1 MSDREVLE
9 RIAISVSKLP
19 FGSSSALPW
28 CRESFPELDAVM
40 REWEAIVQEKRIER
54 DNNNTGESNG

>member
-1 MSDREVLE
+1 MSDIEVLE

-40 REWEAIVQEKRIER
+40 REWEAIVQEKKNRER
-54 DNNNTGESNG
+54 